1 MPEFAGSDQRK
12 PWSLPS
18 EAIPLM
24 AERHIP
30 RRGPEMIISQ
40 SLLDRLI
47 DRSKDKD
54 SDYAATPDVPVTRSD
69 SYRRFKEGVKRDL
82 EWLLNTRQIPEPA
95 EEDYPELQLS
105 LYNYG
110 LPDITSIGL
119 HSSRDRDR
127 MLRMLEATIRR
138 FEPRISGV
146 KVSLEPLTD
155 NTRMLRFRIDGMLRV
170 DPAPEPVTFN
180 TVLEIT
186 SGQYEV
192 K

>member
-1 MPEFAGSDQRK
+1 MS
-12 PWSLPS
+12 
-18 EAIPLM
+18 
-24 AERHIP
+24 P
-30 RRGPEMIISQ
+30 REPGIVVTQ
-40 SLLDRLI
+40 SLLDRLV

-54 SDYAATPDVPVTRSD
+54 SDYAASGDESSNRSD
-69 SYRRFKEGVKRDL
+69 SFRRFKDGVKRDL
-82 EWLLNTRQIPEPA
+82 EWLLNTRQTPDPA
-95 EEDYPELQLS
+95 DEEYPELQLS
-105 LYNYG
+105 LFNYG

-127 MLRMLEATIRR
+127 MLRMLETTVRR

-146 KVSLEPLTD
+146 KVSLEPPSANSRT
-155 NTRMLRFRIDGMLRV
+155 LRFRIDGMLRV